1 MLAQSGSGEC
11 ARRVTGSGW
20 SVAAP
25 SAPAELAGVKR
36 GDQITT
42 IDGRST
48 AEMSLIQIAGL
59 IPGQPAIS
67 VKLGI
72 EREGRR
78 LALTAERKAIVVE
91 AD

>member
-1 MLAQSGSGEC
+1 VQ
-11 ARRVTGSGW
+11 
-20 SVAAP
+20 
-25 SAPAELAGVKR
+25 R

-48 AEMSLIQIAGL
+48 AEISLIQIAGL
-59 IPGQPAIS
+59 IQGQPAIS
-67 VKLGI
+67 VRLGI